1 MEEVW
6 KDISLSSLHSRSDH
20 DFSSAAPTPIS
31 LHLHHHHSAANL
43 RHIILQD
50 FLSTSTS
57 KLDSSSSSSSALA
70 LPPVPAP
77 PPTLLSLNSTRELH
91 FPDNNSIATATAAA
105 HFRHHDPS
113 SLSAAFH
120 SPFDQLLG
128 PPPFAKKRLSDSDN
142 SGDRR
147 QKRMIKNRESAARSR
162 ARKQAYANELELEV
176 SNLKEENAKLRRQ
189 QEELQAVAMAQVPR
203 KHRLQRTSTAPF

>member
-6 KDISLSSLHSRSDH
+6 KDITLSSLHSRSDH

-50 FLSTSTS
+50 FLSSSTS
-57 KLDSSSSSSSALA
+57 KLDSSSSSSSAA
-70 LPPVPAP
+70 AAAVPSLPPP
-77 PPTLLSLNSTRELH
+77 PPTVLSLNSTRELH
-91 FPDNNSIATATAAA
+91 FLDNPIAAA
-105 HFRHHDPS
+105 HFRHQDPS
-113 SLSAAFH
+113 SVSAAFH
-120 SPFDQLLG
+120 SPFDQVLG
-128 PPPFAKKRLSDSDN
+128 PPPFGKKRVTDSDN

-189 QEELQAVAMAQVPR
+189 QEELQAAAMAQVPR